1 MARSNKIKISEVK
14 KYYVGTAGWSYEDW
28 EGIVYPPVRGRGFHP
43 LEYLAHFVDMVEIN
57 STFYRPASP
66 AMAYSWLRQVQ
77 SVASFLFTVKLLQ
90 IFTHQRKDFS
100 QKEVT
105 EFKRG
110 IEPLAVKQRLA
121 AILIQFPWSFVW
133 NAVNLEYLEK
143 IFNLFSEFPL
153 ALEVRH
159 GSWDRPDFHEFLKE
173 YKVCYCNID
182 QPVFGNSIRP
192 SAVVTNPLF
201 SYVRLHGRNYKDWFR
216 EDAGRDDRYNYL
228 YTTDELEDWIGRIK
242 RLAEGSDRVF
252 IITNN
257 HYRGQALANALQIKN
272 MLTGEKLQIP
282 ATMLEKYP
290 VLKEIAKKLE
300 KGQFDLFEESAESR
314 SQEPEKP
321 LAAAKRGKNDDEPV

>member
-57 STFYRPASP
+57 STFYRPASS
-66 AMAYSWLRQVQ
+66 AMAYSWLRRVQ

>member
-1 MARSNKIKISEVK
+1 MK

-28 EGIVYPPVRGRGFHP
+28 EGIVYPPVKGRGFHP
-43 LEYLAHFVDMVEIN
+43 LEYLARFIDLVEIN

-66 AMAYSWLRQVQ
+66 GMAYAWLRRVQ
-77 SVASFLFTVKLLQ
+77 AYADFLFTVKLLQ
-90 IFTHQRKDFS
+90 VFTHQRQNFSKKD
-100 QKEVT
+100 VDD
-105 EFKRG
+105 FKKG
-110 IEPLAVKQRLA
+110 IAPLAARQRLA
-121 AILIQFPWSFVW
+121 AVLIQFPWSFI
-133 NAVNLEYLEK
+133 NTAENREYLEK
-143 IFNLFSEFPL
+143 LFSLFAEFPL

-159 GSWDRPDFHEFLKE
+159 SSWDRPEFYDFLKE
-173 YKVCYCNID
+173 YGVCYCNID
-182 QPVFGNSIRP
+182 QPIFHHSIKP
-192 SAVVTNPLF
+192 SAIVTNPDF

-228 YTTDELEDWIGRIK
+228 YSKEELEEWIGRIK
-242 RLAEGSDRVF
+242 QLAEGSNRVF

-300 KGQFDLFEESAESR
+300 KGQKDLFEEPTEQKDQTSKKEDSG
-314 SQEPEKP
+314 SS
-321 LAAAKRGKNDDEPV
+321 

>member
-314 SQEPEKP
+314 GQEPEKP

>member
-1 MARSNKIKISEVK
+1 MK

-28 EGIVYPPVRGRGFHP
+28 EGIVYPPVKSRSFHP
-43 LEYLAHFVDMVEIN
+43 LEYLANFVDIMEIN

-66 AMAYSWLRQVQ
+66 AMVYAWLRRVQ
-77 SVASFLFTVKLLQ
+77 AYPEFLFTAKLLK

-100 QKEVT
+100 QKDVDD
-105 EFKRG
+105 FKKG
-110 IEPLAVKQRLA
+110 IAPLAARQKLA
-121 AILIQFPWSFVW
+121 AVLVQFPWSFI
-133 NAVNLEYLEK
+133 NTAENRDYLEK
-143 IFNLFSEFPL
+143 LFSLFSEFPL

-159 GSWDRPDFHEFLKE
+159 SSWDRPDFYDFLKE
-173 YKVCYCNID
+173 YGVCFCNID
-182 QPVFGNSIRP
+182 QPIFHNSIKP
-192 SAVVTNPLF
+192 SAIVTNPDF

-228 YTTDELEDWIGRIK
+228 YTKDELEDWIEKIK
-242 RLAEGSDRVF
+242 KLAEGSNRVF

-290 VLKEIAKKLE
+290 LLKEIAEKLKKDQ
-300 KGQFDLFEESAESR
+300 KDLFEEQLENLVEKHKSAEN
-314 SQEPEKP
+314 K
-321 LAAAKRGKNDDEPV
+321 GKDEYD

>member
-1 MARSNKIKISEVK
+1 MACRNRAKITQMK
-14 KYYVGTAGWSYEDW
+14 KFYLGTAGWSYEDW

-43 LEYLAHFVDMVEIN
+43 LEYLAHFVDLVEIN
-57 STFYRPASP
+57 STFYRPATP
-66 AMAYSWLRQVQ
+66 GMAYSWLRRIQ
-77 SVASFLFTVKLLQ
+77 AFARFLFTVKLLQ

-105 EFKRG
+105 EFKKG

-121 AILIQFPWSFVW
+121 AILIQFPWSFSHT
-133 NAVNLEYLEK
+133 AENLEYLEK
-143 IFNLFSEFPL
+143 LFTLFSEFPL

-173 YKVCYCNID
+173 HRVCFCNID
-182 QPVFGNSIRP
+182 QPIFQNSIKP

-216 EDAGRDDRYNYL
+216 EGAGRDDRYNYL
-228 YTTDELEDWIGRIK
+228 YTTDELKEWIGRIRK
-242 RLAEGSDRVF
+242 LAEGSDRVF
-252 IITNN
+252 VITNN

-282 ATMLEKYP
+282 VTMLEKYP

-300 KGQFDLFEESAESR
+300 KGQFDLFEESPESG
-314 SQEPEKP
+314 SQETEKQMTG
-321 LAAAKRGKNDDEPV
+321 LKNKKKE